1 MSEPHGKI
9 RVCYAVNYEK
19 DSDIPPFKAFQPV
32 LGGKLTAVDFEDCMS
47 GYQKLLDFVQSTAD
61 DVFTDHSDDAQKFLE
76 SLRKEREAKGHD

>member
-1 MSEPHGKI
+1 MSEQHGKI

-47 GYQKLLDFVQSTAD
+47 GYQKLMDFVQSVAD
-61 DVFTDHSDDAQKFLE
+61 DTFTDHADDAASFLA
-76 SLRKEREAKGHD
+76 SLRADKEATHD

>member
-1 MSEPHGKI
+1 MNEQHGKI
-9 RVCYAVNYEK
+9 RVCYAVNYDK

-32 LGGKLTAVDFEDCMS
+32 LGGKLTAVDFDDCMS
-47 GYQKLLDFVQSTAD
+47 GYQKLLNFVQSIAD